1 MGGKLIRRAR
11 RAADLTQQ
19 QVADASGISRPYLSQ
34 IETGRRQP
42 PPATLAAL
50 LKALENL
57 GA

>member
-11 RAADLTQQ
+11 RAAELTQQ
-19 QVADASGISRPYLSQ
+19 QVADAAGISRPYLSQ
-34 IETGRRQP
+34 IETGRRRP
-42 PPATLAAL
+42 PPTTLAAL